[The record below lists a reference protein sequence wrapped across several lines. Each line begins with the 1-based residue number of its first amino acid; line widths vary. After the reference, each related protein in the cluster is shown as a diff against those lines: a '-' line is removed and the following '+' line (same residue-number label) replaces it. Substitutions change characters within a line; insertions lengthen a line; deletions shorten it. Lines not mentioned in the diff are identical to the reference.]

1 MKTTK
6 KITVDNI
13 IEWELES
20 LKDAIGCELPLHDD
34 MLENSCSE
42 ELQEL
47 LKSLDESDRN
57 FLIQDHILHG
67 RELNIF
73 GDKGDIKLV
82 IGEIE
87 SQFEDPLN
95 DLEEPDDHT
104 LNGDLVYTRFEG
116 ASFVVDLKGLKEA
129 IEDSSVTESVT
140 LRSMREGEI
149 HAS

>member
-6 KITVDNI
+6 KITVNDI
-13 IEWELES
+13 IQWELEA
-20 LKDAIGCELPLHDD
+20 LKDAIGCELTLHND

-42 ELQEL
+42 ELKEL
-47 LKSLDESDRN
+47 LQPLSESDRN
-57 FLIQDHILHG
+57 YLIQDHILHG

-73 GDKGDIKLV
+73 GDNGDIKLV

-95 DLEEPDDHT
+95 DLEDPDDHT
-104 LNGDLVYTRFEG
+104 INGDLVYTRFEG
-116 ASFVVDLKGLKEA
+116 ASFNVDLKGLKEA
-129 IEDSSVTESVT
+129 ID
-140 LRSMREGEI
+140 I

>member
-13 IEWELES
+13 IEWELEA
-20 LKDAIGCELPLHDD
+20 LKEAIGCELPLHDA

-47 LKSLDESDRN
+47 LKPLDESDRN
-57 FLIQDHILHG
+57 YLIQDMILHG

-73 GDKGDIKLV
+73 GDEGDIKLV

-87 SQFEDPLN
+87 SQFENPIN
-95 DLEEPDDHT
+95 DLEDPNDHT
-104 LNGDLVYTRFEG
+104 IDGDLVYTRFDG

-129 IEDSSVTESVT
+129 IEEY
-140 LRSMREGEI
+140 
-149 HAS
+149 AS

>member
-6 KITVDNI
+6 KITVNDI
-13 IEWELES
+13 IQWELEA
-20 LKDAIGCELPLHDD
+20 LKDAIGCELTLHND

-42 ELQEL
+42 ELKEL
-47 LKSLDESDRN
+47 LKPLSESDRN

-67 RELNIF
+67 KELNIF
-73 GDKGDIKLV
+73 GDNGDIKLV

-95 DLEEPDDHT
+95 DLEDPDDHT
-104 LNGDLVYTRFEG
+104 INGDLVYTRFEG
-116 ASFVVDLKGLKEA
+116 ASFNVDLKGLKEA
-129 IEDSSVTESVT
+129 ID
-140 LRSMREGEI
+140 I